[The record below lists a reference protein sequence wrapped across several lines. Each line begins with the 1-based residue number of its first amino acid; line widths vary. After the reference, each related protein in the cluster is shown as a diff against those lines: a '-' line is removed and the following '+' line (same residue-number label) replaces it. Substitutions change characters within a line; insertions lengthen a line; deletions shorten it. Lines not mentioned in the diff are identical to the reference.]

1 MPAVEGGRVEV
12 KPWIVYLAGVMGVL
26 GVVVSVAVGVYLI
39 RKYRERKWGKC
50 TSKRRLDGKV
60 VVVTGANSGIGKEVA
75 RDLASRGALVV
86 LACRNKEAAL
96 QAVKEI
102 RTTTGDGELIVMELD
117 LGELSSV
124 RSFSTSLLGKFS
136 HLDILIN
143 NAGLYVPPGEEGR
156 TKDGYEIHFGVNHLG
171 HFLLTHLLLPRLQET
186 PGARVVTVASSL
198 YKSGKI
204 DLEDLE
210 SKNGYDKKM
219 RNALYANSKLANV
232 LHSQEIA
239 RRSAGTGLRAFALC
253 PGLVHTGLFRY
264 SANSIGLL
272 RKLLFAPVMYFFMR
286 SAWQGAQSVI
296 YCAVSEELDD
306 KEWTMVADCKPT
318 AVTSVAEDP
327 ETARRLW
334 EVSLAM
340 VETGMAG
347 EAVAGS
353 SEGQGG
359 EVTVEDLLGF
369 ETVTKSMIEAP
380 EGAESDV
387 AETQGEAEVVTERLV
402 DVASSITSTDAG
414 EVKKGVEKLGNA
426 VEKATEELTGEVQK
440 VLEPVEPQRKVEK
453 VTESLVGAAR
463 SVEKAAESIV
473 PAAVSAEPATLKSA
487 KPSTEPTPK
496 NVEKTTEPSR
506 KIETA
511 PEPVRKV
518 EAAPEPPKTIPE
530 PPKTVSEPAKKIEA
544 VPEPPRTIPEPPK
557 TVPEPAK
564 TVPEP
569 AKKVEAAPEPPKT
582 VPEPAKTV
590 PEPAKKVETAQEP
603 PKAIPGPAKK
613 VEAAPEP
620 PKTVPEPAK
629 AVPEPH
635 RTIPEPFRKIDAAP
649 EPSKPASEPPR
660 HPEKTPESPRK
671 FVPAVEPTK
680 PVREPSRKFEEVPG
694 TTVRFEKG
702 LESAKDTVK
711 ASEPVRKFDQG
722 VSKAVE
728 PQGGIERKTHTRNTA
743 TGGVEGPA
751 VANRGVEEEE
761 EEEDE
766 GIEIS
771 NNSEMKFNNSLQI
784 EESEEE
790 EEEEMDE
797 EEDNEEEEDDEEEE
811 EEEDS
816 EEEEVA
822 IDDKKGLIK
831 QTPKRPLK

>member
-204 DLEDLE
+204 DLQDLE

-402 DVASSITSTDAG
+402 DVAETQGEAEVVTERLVDVASSITSTDAG

-496 NVEKTTEPSR
+496 NVEEKTTEPSR

-511 PEPVRKV
+511 PEPVRKNQ
-518 EAAPEPPKTIPE
+518 
-530 PPKTVSEPAKKIEA
+530 PKTVSEPAKKVEA

-603 PKAIPGPAKK
+603 PKAIPGTSQEDTLKK
-613 VEAAPEP
+613 L
-620 PKTVPEPAK
+620 
-629 AVPEPH
+629 
-635 RTIPEPFRKIDAAP
+635 RN
-649 EPSKPASEPPR
+649 
-660 HPEKTPESPRK
+660 HPES